1 MNRTILIMP
10 LLGLVIICLFFL
22 IFILLEKII
31 IINPAII
38 LRGKELYNKN
48 LPKNVAEAP
57 KIINT
62 IEKPIVNKNI
72 GNKFTLFF

>member
-1 MNRTILIMP
+1 MCR
-10 LLGLVIICLFFL
+10 
-22 IFILLEKII
+22 EKII

-38 LRGKELYNKN
+38 LSGKELYNKN

-72 GNKFTLFF
+72 GNKFILFFSSNSSNLLPVMKAI